1 MTLTFDPDRYGALL
15 SQYQPKLIKTE
26 AENEQAL
33 RVIEELMHRSDL
45 SSEETA
51 LYELLVILI
60 EKFEQ
65 TYYSPGAAS
74 TPLSMLMFLMEQ
86 RDLQPQALVEV
97 LGTEATVERIMQG
110 EQDLS
115 VTQAKA
121 LGRFFQVDASVFV

>member
-15 SQYQPKLIKTE
+15 AQYQPKPIKTE

-33 RVIEELMHRSDL
+33 RVIEELMHRPDRR
-45 SSEETA
+45 SEETA
-51 LYELLVILI
+51 LYELLILLI

-65 TYYSPGAAS
+65 AYYSPGATS
-74 TPLSMLMFLMEQ
+74 TPLSMLVFLMEQ

-97 LGTEATVERIMQG
+97 LGSEATVDRIIQG
-110 EQDLS
+110 EQEMN